1 MRQIVIFTMMLVCTF
16 AVPSF
21 AEVVV
26 VQPGDRVVVAPKPL
40 PVPKVYQSRIQI
52 ALLLDTSNSMD
63 GLINQAKAQLWNI
76 VNELSAARCHGEQP
90 KLQVAL
96 YEYGN
101 SRLSSGEGYIRQVL
115 PFTNDLDKLS
125 EELFKLTTNGGDE
138 YCGMVIQDALNGL
151 QWSSNE
157 ADLKTIYIAGNE
169 PFSQGPVAYQVA
181 AQAAMS
187 KNILV
192 NPIFC
197 GPRKTGIATNWE
209 AGATLT
215 GGCYLS
221 IDQNRRTVY
230 IQAPQDDAISKL
242 NIELNRTYIH
252 YGREG
257 AKGLERQRVQDSRAM
272 GLASAVAS
280 QRALA
285 KSSKNY
291 DNSAWDL
298 VDAIANKKVKVSE
311 LKESDLPESLV
322 GKDEKQ
328 IEKEVQASATKRK
341 EIQDQIQQ
349 LGKERTQWLANE
361 QKQTGTN
368 ENTLEA
374 AILKSIRQQAM
385 DKKFTFEK

>member
-1 MRQIVIFTMMLVCTF
+1 MRQIVIPVLMFVCAF
-16 AVPSF
+16 SVPSF

-26 VQPGDRVVVAPKPL
+26 VQPGDHVIVAPKPV
-40 PVPKVYQSRIQI
+40 PVVYQSRIQI

-76 VNELSAARCHGEQP
+76 VNELSAARCHGKQP
-90 KLQVAL
+90 KIQVAL

-101 SRLSSGEGYIRQVL
+101 SRLSSGEGYIRQVI

-181 AQAAMS
+181 AQAAMA
-187 KNILV
+187 KNVLV

-197 GPRKTGIATNWE
+197 GPRKTGIATNWQ

-230 IQAPQDDAISKL
+230 IQAPQDDTISRL

-257 AKGLERQRVQDSRAM
+257 ARGLERQRIQDSN
-272 GLASAVAS
+272 ASRMAPAVAS
-280 QRALA
+280 QRALT

-291 DNSAWDL
+291 NNSAWDL
-298 VDAIANKKVKVSE
+298 VDAIASKKIKVSE
-311 LKESDLPESLV
+311 LKQSDLPASLV
-322 GKDEKQ
+322 GKDKAQ
-328 IEKEVQASATKRK
+328 IEKEVQLNAQKRK
-341 EIQDQIQQ
+341 EIQDEIQQ
-349 LGKERTQWLANE
+349 LGKERSTWLAN
-361 QKQTGTN
+361 QKKQAGAP

-374 AILKSIRQQAM
+374 AIIKSIRQQAM
-385 DKKFTFEK
+385 DKKFTFVK